1 MMMTVEMMTHVV
13 RKRMMPDVVRRIAT
27 TADACMRADDDGTE
41 SGGRW
46 AVAKS
51 STCKW
56 TSTYKPT

>member
-1 MMMTVEMMTHVV
+1 MMTHVV